1 MSTRHPRP
9 HSHRLDGAFEHHPGS
24 ELWLAVF
31 APPSVTHSVR
41 LDGPF
46 LSFCVAHCVLH
57 DLRHL
62 RPLSPAA
69 MQLNYLAPF
78 QAVARTKNQFALFFV
93 AFFVAKLLHLGSH
106 AGSLPI
112 VLYVL
117 YTPTFFLPD
126 VFLLVSSKVLVYRL
140 NGGQSSA
147 IRKFFGGLLA

>member
-1 MSTRHPRP
+1 MSTRHPRHHQP
-9 HSHRLDGAFEHHPGS
+9 RLDGALEHHPGTN
-24 ELWLAVF
+24 LWLAVNGS
-31 APPSVTHSVR
+31 PSVTHSVC
-41 LDGPF
+41 LDYLF
-46 LSFCVAHCVLH
+46 LSCVLALH
-57 DLRHL
+57 SSRLTTVTTTL
-62 RPLSPAA
+62 PPAA

-78 QAVARTKNQFALFFV
+78 QAVARTKTQFALFFV

-126 VFLLVSSKVLVYRL
+126 VLLLVGSKVLVYRL